1 MSLSLETTTRSFDV
15 LLSRKSEVDKGL
27 SALVKRAA
35 RKGIG
40 SALSWEWGKAFQ
52 GTAWVPNVDGTKP
65 CASAVLS
72 GDASV
77 WVVPVARIP
86 LALTG
91 ETPRLH
97 GWRFVATLQHLDGEN
112 IVRTLMGEDIPASY
126 RTRGAMCDHCRSVRR
141 RNDTYVLRH
150 DDGRVMQ
157 VGSSCLR
164 DFLGDDDAA
173 ILAAK
178 AEILAL
184 AASYCADGDEGFGGG
199 RMASEALLSDYLAI
213 VAWNV
218 RENGWVSRTA
228 ARDSGTGG
236 ATADYSWT
244 LMTSAKAYSEAKC
257 APTAEDTEIATLA
270 AEWAE
275 GLSDDAVN
283 AGTSDYLHNLR
294 AVCRTGVVSFRTAG
308 IAASAVTAYQRFLGA
323 ERARAARP
331 VALDVYV
338 GTVGDKV
345 TFGLAPKVTKKGLPA
360 KGAPVVLSA
369 EPATLDFVAGYET
382 MYGYTTILKFR
393 TVDGATIV
401 WKASGAS
408 LTRQDVGKRYTLA
421 GTIKAHDEYKG
432 AKQTTMTR
440 CTVNEVT
447 EAERPAEEPVTDPAV
462 EALFAA

>member
-1 MSLSLETTTRSFDV
+1 MSTEANRTTPRTFEV
-15 LLSRKSEVDKGL
+15 LLSRKGDVERAL
-27 SALVKRAA
+27 AALVKRAA
-35 RKGIG
+35 RKGIAG
-40 SALSWEWGKAFQ
+40 ILAWSWGKAFQ
-52 GTAWVPNVDGTKP
+52 GTAWVPNIDGTKP

-86 LALTG
+86 LALEG

-97 GWRFVATLQHLDGEN
+97 GWRFVATLQHHDGEN
-112 IVRTLMGEDIPASY
+112 IVRALPNEDLPVSY
-126 RTRGAMCDHCRSVRR
+126 RTRGPMCDHCRSLRR

-184 AASYCADGDEGFGGG
+184 AASSCDDGEEGFGGG
-199 RMASEALLSDYLAI
+199 GGAWDVLMPDYLAT
-213 VAWNV
+213 VAWCV
-218 RENGWVSRTA
+218 RENGWTSRTV
-228 ARDSGTGG
+228 ARDRDCA
-236 ATADYSWT
+236 ATADIAWT
-244 LMTSAKAYSEAKC
+244 LTTSMKARKEANC
-257 APTAEDTEIATLA
+257 EPTAEDIALA
-270 AEWAE
+270 VDAEEWAE
-275 GLSDDAVN
+275 QLTDETVN

-308 IAASAVTAYQRFLGA
+308 IAASAVTAYQRHIGA
-323 ERARAARP
+323 ERARLARP
-331 VALDVYV
+331 VALDAHL

-345 TFGLAPKVTKKGLPA
+345 SFGLPVQVGKKALPK

-369 EPATLDFVAGYET
+369 EPLTLDFVTGFDTA
-382 MYGYTTILKFR
+382 YGYTTILKFR
-393 TVDGATIV
+393 TVDGATVV
-401 WKASGAS
+401 WKASDSSIARS
-408 LTRQDVGKRYTLA
+408 DVGKRYTLA

-432 AKQTTMTR
+432 VKQTVMTR
-440 CTVNEVT
+440 CSVIEV
-447 EAERPAEEPVTDPAV
+447 EPV
-462 EALFAA
+462 AATPSSDMAA